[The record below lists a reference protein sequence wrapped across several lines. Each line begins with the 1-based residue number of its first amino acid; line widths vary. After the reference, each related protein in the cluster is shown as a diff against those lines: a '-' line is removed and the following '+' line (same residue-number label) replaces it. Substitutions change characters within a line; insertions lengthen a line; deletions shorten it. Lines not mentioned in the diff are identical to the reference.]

1 MLADGAMAVLF
12 VTLFQA
18 DIASDCLRSGD
29 LLTERHV
36 RVPPTVLFVR
46 YSEQKILLILLVS
59 EQNWLLNPLY
69 IYQPWLSVKYWVFS
83 RIQMLSQS

>member
-12 VTLFQA
+12 MTLFQA

-36 RVPPTVLFVR
+36 ISLDLFLVR
-46 YSEQKILLILLVS
+46 CLTQFVCTLL
-59 EQNWLLNPLY
+59 
-69 IYQPWLSVKYWVFS
+69 
-83 RIQMLSQS
+83 